1 MAAGLVDLADFKAK
15 LSDQTAVFMITN
27 PNTVGLFDPQIGE
40 IARLL
45 HDRGALLY
53 LDGANMNAILGIVR
67 PGDMGV
73 DLMHYNP
80 HKTFSGPHGGG
91 GPGAGPIAVREHLA
105 PYPARPA
112 GRARATTARIA
123 SITIG
128 PSRSAGC
135 ARSSATRASCS
146 APTATSAARGP
157 RA

>member
-1 MAAGLVDLADFKAK
+1 
-15 LSDQTAVFMITN
+15 MITN

-53 LDGANMNAILGIVR
+53 LDGANMNAILGVVR

-105 PYPARPA
+105 PYLPAPLV
-112 GRARATTARIA
+112 ARDATTARY
-123 SITIG
+123 S
-128 PSRSAGC
+128 PRLRSAQVDRPGPVVLRQHRRPVPGLLLHPQPG
-135 ARSSATRASCS
+135 ARRA
-146 APTATSAARGP
+146 
-157 RA
+157 

>member
-1 MAAGLVDLADFKAK
+1 
-15 LSDQTAVFMITN
+15 MITN

-40 IARLL
+40 IAGLL

-105 PYPARPA
+105 PYLPAPLVARDARRHLPPRPRPAR
-112 GRARATTARIA
+112 
-123 SITIG
+123 
-128 PSRSAGC
+128 SRSAGS
-135 ARSSATRASCS
+135 APSSATPACSS
-146 APTATSAARGP
+146 APTATSAARAP
-157 RA
+157 TD